1 MNDERQR
8 QRDGTSPGGPLRKR
22 ITLSP
27 TSTRVLRGQEDLS
40 EWDDAE
46 LARGRRRA
54 EDGSWRGPPAKVVPR
69 AIHEELNRRKFEEA
83 GRILKRSL
91 KDGAEALRKIIVS
104 DKTTDSDRLKAIE
117 LLFDRVLGKAPQHVS
132 LDVGTDDQPS
142 PWMKVVAQAVVGSV
156 EQAKALMAGQSD
168 VVDGEVVD
176 EE

>member
-1 MNDERQR
+1 M
-8 QRDGTSPGGPLRKR
+8 
-22 ITLSP
+22 
-27 TSTRVLRGQEDLS
+27 
-40 EWDDAE
+40 
-46 LARGRRRA
+46 
-54 EDGSWRGPPAKVVPR
+54 VPR

-91 KDGAEALRKIIVS
+91 KDGAEALRKVIVS
-104 DKTTDSDRLKAIE
+104 DTTSDSDRLKAIE

-168 VVDGEVVD
+168 VVDGEVV
-176 EE
+176 EEA